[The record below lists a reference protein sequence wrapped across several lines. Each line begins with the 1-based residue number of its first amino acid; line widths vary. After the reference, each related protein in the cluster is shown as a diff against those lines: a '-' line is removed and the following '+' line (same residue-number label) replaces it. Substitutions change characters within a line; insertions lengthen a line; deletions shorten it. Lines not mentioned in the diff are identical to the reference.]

1 MNNIPTTEYTAQ
13 KFAVAFRST
22 IFDSV
27 LYEYVKLVDGGAVA
41 SLIEGWDNER
51 GEIVGRSFSL
61 SLVVRSL

>member
-27 LYEYVKLVDGGAVA
+27 LYVKRLDGGAIA
-41 SLIEGWDNER
+41 SLVEGGDNER